1 MSHFMPHREE
11 DVRRFVTR
19 RFAGRTDKGSQP
31 YIGHLFRVAEKS
43 GERIVGLL
51 HDAVEDLGI
60 GEKDLIELG
69 CTPCEIND
77 VMALTRHKGED
88 YDAYLDRLIA
98 YAQSI
103 RRRGVLAVKKADL
116 EDNMSVHR
124 LPPLLTEQDF
134 RRLQKYRAAYGRIT
148 DAMALIPGK
157 TKDFPVRTANGGK
170 PEMGYAPYRLFIDD
184 DRFPE
189 TPDWFVAR
197 NSYQAIRAL
206 EDYGMPVEIAFD
218 HDLGG
223 QDTAMTFLKRLCT
236 KLEDGKVA
244 FPSGFRY
251 SVHSMNP
258 IGAKNIRAFMENLL
272 SHFPPC
278 VEER

>member
-1 MSHFMPHREE
+1 MTHFEPHRKET
-11 DVRRFVTR
+11 VCRFVTR
-19 RFAGRTDKGSQP
+19 RFAGKTDKGGQP
-31 YIGHLFRVAEKS
+31 YIGHLFRVAENS

-51 HDAVEDLGI
+51 HDAVEDLGVD
-60 GEKDLIELG
+60 EKDLIELG
-69 CTPCEIND
+69 CTPREVND
-77 VMALTRHKGED
+77 VMALTRRQGEE

-103 RRRGVLAVKKADL
+103 RHRGVLAVKKADL

-124 LPPLLTEQDF
+124 LPVPLTEQDF
-134 RRLQKYRAAYGRIT
+134 KRLQKYRAAHERIT
-148 DAMALIPGK
+148 EAMVLVPHGTKGFSSFAPQNGK
-157 TKDFPVRTANGGK
+157 HKI
-170 PEMGYAPYRLFIDD
+170 GYTPYRLFIDD
-184 DRFPE
+184 DRFPQ

-206 EDYGMPVEIAFD
+206 EDYGMPIEIAFD

-223 QDTAMTFLKRLCT
+223 QDTAMTFLKILCA

-244 FPSGFRY
+244 FPTGFRY

-258 IGAKNIRAFMENLL
+258 IGAENIRVFMENLL
-272 SHFPPC
+272 SEFPAST
-278 VEER
+278 EER

>member
-1 MSHFMPHREE
+1 MTHFEPHRKET
-11 DVRRFVTR
+11 VCRFVTR
-19 RFAGRTDKGSQP
+19 RFAGKTDKGGQP
-31 YIGHLFRVAEKS
+31 YIGHLLRVAENS

-51 HDAVEDLGI
+51 HDAVEDLGVD
-60 GEKDLIELG
+60 EKDLIELG
-69 CTPCEIND
+69 CTPREVND
-77 VMALTRHKGED
+77 VMALTRRQGEE

-103 RRRGVLAVKKADL
+103 RHRGVLAVKKADL

-124 LPPLLTEQDF
+124 LPVPLTEQDF
-134 RRLQKYRAAYGRIT
+134 KRLQKYRAAHERIT
-148 DAMALIPGK
+148 EAMVLIPYEMKGFSSFPPQNGK
-157 TKDFPVRTANGGK
+157 HKI
-170 PEMGYAPYRLFIDD
+170 GYTPYRLFIDD
-184 DRFPE
+184 DRFPQ

-223 QDTAMTFLKRLCT
+223 QDTAMTFLKMLCA
-236 KLEDGKVA
+236 KLEDGKVTFSA
-244 FPSGFRY
+244 GFRY

-258 IGAKNIRAFMENLL
+258 IGAENIRVFMENLL